1 MQPHRQCD
9 RILEICKS
17 FSLDFLNSYGNLQ
30 HCGRKPR
37 CADVEIIAL
46 SLFQKFLSIDSE
58 CLFFDTLQS
67 ILPDFAIRV
76 GSRRNYNAR
85 RHHLVYLI
93 EKIRARI
100 VKSISDDV
108 SGAIRLIDSMPIEVC
123 RYSRAKS
130 CRILKDN
137 EQSALTFG
145 YCATQLQLYFG
156 YKLHCVCSA
165 SGIIHRYDLSQ
176 AHHHDINYL
185 HDVKDE
191 FSNCVLIGDKGYRSN
206 PWRLTLFEYAG
217 IELATP
223 CRQNERIQYT
233 MPEDYQRLRKRVE
246 VVFSQLVDQFSIR
259 KSYAKSQRGLF
270 LKVISKVTLFT
281 LLQYINHQEKRSLCQ
296 LRYTLS
302 A

>member
-1 MQPHRQCD
+1 MSKLLLFRFS
-9 RILEICKS
+9 RSS
-17 FSLDFLNSYGNLQ
+17 FPS
-30 HCGRKPR
+30 
-37 CADVEIIAL
+37 IANV
-46 SLFQKFLSIDSE
+46 
-58 CLFFDTLQS
+58 CFFDTLQS
-67 ILPDFAIRV
+67 ILPDLAIRV

-100 VKSISDDV
+100 VKSISDDI

-137 EQSALTFG
+137 EQSAPTFG
-145 YCATQLQLYFG
+145 YCATQQQLYFG

-191 FSNCVLIGDKGYRSN
+191 FSNCVLIGGKGYRSN

-223 CRQNERIQYT
+223 CRQNELIQYT

-259 KSYAKSQRGLF
+259 KSYVKSQRGLF

>member
-1 MQPHRQCD
+1 M
-9 RILEICKS
+9 
-17 FSLDFLNSYGNLQ
+17 NSYGNLQ

-37 CADVEIIAL
+37 CADIEIIAL
-46 SLFQKFLSIDSE
+46 SLFQEFLSIDSE

-67 ILPDFAIRV
+67 ILSDLAIRV

-85 RHHLVYLI
+85 RHHFVYLI

-130 CRILKDN
+130 CLILKDN
-137 EQSALTFG
+137 EQSAPTFG
-145 YCATQLQLYFG
+145 YCATQQQLYFG
-156 YKLHCVCSA
+156 HKLHCVCSA

-185 HDVKDE
+185 YDVKDE

-206 PWRLTLFEYAG
+206 PWRLTLLEYAE

-223 CRQNERIQYT
+223 CRQNELIQYT

-270 LKVISKVTLFT
+270 LNVISKVTLYT